1 MDSIEFFF
9 NNKLEKLDFS
19 KISPTTTVLKYL
31 RSIPGRQGTK
41 EGCAEGDCGA
51 CTVVLAGL
59 ENGKLVYRAVNSCIL
74 FLPALHG
81 KWLITVEDL
90 GSPENLHFIQKAFV
104 ENFASQC
111 GFCTSGFEMSLYAL
125 LKENPNPTDEELNE
139 AVEGNLCR
147 CTGYRSIRDA
157 AKTLRDVKERDIL
170 AQLEPEVIDKLKKIN
185 YSEPIEIR
193 YGEQLYLIPFTVEQA
208 IQYRLKYPDAIVING
223 STDVALRVSK
233 LKHKLKVIIDLEHIN
248 SLKYIKTSDEQQIII
263 GAGTRVQDLKN
274 YTKDKFPEF
283 YQLLKNFGAKQIR
296 NRATVGGNLAT
307 SSPIGD
313 LIPPFIAMDASIE
326 LTGKNG
332 KREVKAEDFIT
343 GYRKNVLKPDEIITK
358 VTIPHSNGYL
368 YRFYKISKR
377 TKLDITTVSLSARLK
392 VENQVVKDARLVF
405 GGMAEVVRRAIEAEK
420 FLIGKTLDEQNF
432 IEAGKIAAQEFK
444 PISDARAEAGARSLL
459 ARNLVIK
466 LFTDFTSQN

>member
-9 NNKLEKLDFS
+9 NKLQKLNFS
-19 KISPTTTVLKYL
+19 EISPTTTVLKYL

-51 CTVVLAGL
+51 CTVVIAGL

-90 GSPENLHFIQKAFV
+90 GTPENLHFIQKSFV

-125 LKENPNPTDEELNE
+125 LKETQNPTEEQLNE

-157 AKTLRDVKERDIL
+157 AKSLREVKERDIL
-170 AQLEPEVIDKLKKIN
+170 TQLEPEVIENLKKIN
-185 YSEPIEIR
+185 YSAPIEIQHKD
-193 YGEQLYLIPFTVEQA
+193 QLYLIPFTVEQA
-208 IQYRLKYPDAIVING
+208 IQYRVKYPEAIVING

-248 SLKYIKTSDEQQIII
+248 SLKYIKTSDQQQIII

-283 YQLLKNFGAKQIR
+283 YELLKNFGAKQIR
-296 NRATVGGNLAT
+296 NRATIGGNLAT

-313 LIPPFIAMDASIE
+313 LIPPLIAMDASIE
-326 LTGKNG
+326 LTGKEG
-332 KREVKAEDFIT
+332 KRTVRAEEFIT

-358 VTIPHSNGYL
+358 VTIPHSTEYF

-377 TKLDITTVSLSARLK
+377 TSLDITTVSLSARLK
-392 VENQVVKDARLVF
+392 IENQTISDARLAF
-405 GGMAEVVRRAIEAEK
+405 GGMAETVRRARKAEN
-420 FLIGKTLDEQNF
+420 FLIGKNIEEKNF
-432 IEAGKIAAQEFK
+432 IEAGKIASKEFT
-444 PISDARAEAGARSLL
+444 PISDARADAEARTILS
-459 ARNLVIK
+459 RNLIIK
-466 LFTDFTSQN
+466 LFADLTNQN